1 MTAILLVGT
10 GGFLGSI
17 LRFWLSGW
25 VFRVLGKP
33 WFPVGTLAV
42 NVIGCYFIGFLGG
55 VAGQRRIFNQELRL
69 FLFVGVL
76 GGFTTF
82 SAFAYETSSML
93 RDSRLYGAWLNVSL
107 QIVLGL
113 LAVRLGVLSSRGF

>member
-17 LRFWLSGW
+17 LRFWLAGW
-25 VFRVLGKP
+25 VFRALGRP

-42 NVIGCYFIGFLGG
+42 NVLGCLLIGFLSGI
-55 VAGQRRIFNQELRL
+55 AEHRHIFNQEIRL

-82 SAFAYETSSML
+82 SAFAYETSSLL
-93 RDSRLYGAWLNVSL
+93 RDSRMFGAWLNVGL
-107 QIVLGL
+107 QIALGL
-113 LAVRLGVLSSRGF
+113 LAVRLGILWSRWI

>member
-1 MTAILLVGT
+1 
-10 GGFLGSI
+10 
-17 LRFWLSGW
+17 
-25 VFRVLGKP
+25 
-33 WFPVGTLAV
+33 LAV
-42 NVIGCYFIGFLGG
+42 DVIGCYIGFLGE
-55 VAGQRRIFNQELRL
+55 VVGQRRIFNQELRL

-93 RDSRLYGAWLNVSL
+93 RDSRLYGAWLNVGL

-113 LAVRLGVLSSRGF
+113 LAVRLGVLSSRWL

>member
-1 MTAILLVGT
+1 
-10 GGFLGSI
+10 
-17 LRFWLSGW
+17 
-25 VFRVLGKP
+25 VLGKP

-42 NVIGCYFIGFLGG
+42 NVIGCYVIGFLGE
-55 VAGQRRIFNQELRL
+55 VVGQRRIFNQELRL

-93 RDSRLYGAWLNVSL
+93 RDSRLYGAWLNVGL

-113 LAVRLGVLSSRGF
+113 LAVRLGVLSSRWL